1 MKKASWGTL
10 SVKVHGCGREG
21 AILRFVLYD
30 AAVGEGSSHR
40 QCYPGSA
47 GYSVMGSP
55 DMDVGCI
62 FFLGEETNK
71 IYRRQSHHMP
81 RTACIVVSC
90 CLNNRIGS
98 ADATPHC
105 HTAMGALPSVYSTPW
120 VQECSVKCGLALRG

>member
-1 MKKASWGTL
+1 MKKASRGTL

-62 FFLGEETNK
+62 FFFWE
-71 IYRRQSHHMP
+71 RRLIRFIEDKVTTCPELH
-81 RTACIVVSC
+81 A
-90 CLNNRIGS
+90 
-98 ADATPHC
+98 
-105 HTAMGALPSVYSTPW
+105 
-120 VQECSVKCGLALRG
+120 